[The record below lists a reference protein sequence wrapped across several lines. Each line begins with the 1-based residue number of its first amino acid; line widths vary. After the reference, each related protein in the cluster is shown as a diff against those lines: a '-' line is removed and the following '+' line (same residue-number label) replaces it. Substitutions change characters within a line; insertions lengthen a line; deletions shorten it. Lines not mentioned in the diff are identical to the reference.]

1 MNQKFMGTWFVVLN
15 LILSANAASAQRGEP
30 NSRVN
35 INRALKVLVAKGI
48 PGLSIDY
55 EYDFAGRSQVHI
67 DGLGIVP
74 ASGHFQYVTTN
85 TELIFSEVGTTSGA
99 VLLRIPLHPTLSVAA
114 KPPLTEI
121 ANITEFPLA
130 FSAYPSSASAPP
142 LPIRMNAVLGQH
154 FRYRPFESDGR
165 TFIVTTFAP
174 LPLRGVREGVVA
186 EIALLLSF
194 PYDRDTGQYNFHIQS
209 LIREGRTHSDDF
221 RPTTDD
227 TIVSAARAY
236 VDGIAKELGVASGA
250 V

>member
-1 MNQKFMGTWFVVLN
+1 MNQKSIWTWFVVLN
-15 LILSANAASAQRGEP
+15 LILSANAASAQHGEP
-30 NSRVN
+30 NSHVN
-35 INRALKVLVAKGI
+35 INRALKVFVAKGI

-55 EYDFAGRSQVHI
+55 DYDFAGRSQVHI
-67 DGLGIVP
+67 DGLGIVSP
-74 ASGHFQYVTTN
+74 SGHFQYVTTN
-85 TELIFSEVGTTSGA
+85 TELVFREVGTTSGA

-130 FSAYPSSASAPP
+130 FSAYPSSAVPP
-142 LPIRMNAVLGQH
+142 LPMRMNAVLGQH

-194 PYDRDTGQYNFHIQS
+194 PYDRETGQYNFHIQS
-209 LIREGRTHSDDF
+209 LIREGRSHSDDF

-227 TIVSAARAY
+227 TIVSAARTY
-236 VDGIAKELGVASGA
+236 VDGIAKELSVASGA